1 MVTQVLH
8 SQSHDISHHNHGWTS
23 VSFRRHHVTIVDV
36 GVSSEYLCYNAW
48 KTECMYCSQLGPC
61 RQPWVRSD
69 SGETGCSSRDTR
81 SQAPCTLLTST
92 GWGVVKWEAWF
103 HNSSDDS
110 AMNCGWAVNGTH
122 VVEIWGLWEGSPIPT
137 LSFLWS
143 HRVSECSWDTEKAN
157 PETEH
162 VHRKLPAL

>member
-1 MVTQVLH
+1 MAACPSL
-8 SQSHDISHHNHGWTS
+8 
-23 VSFRRHHVTIVDV
+23 FRRHHVTIVDV
-36 GVSSEYLCYNAW
+36 RVSSEYLCYNAW
-48 KTECMYCSQLGPC
+48 KTECMYCSQRGPC

-92 GWGVVKWEAWF
+92 GWGVVRWEAWF
-103 HNSSDDS
+103 HNSNDDS

-122 VVEIWGLWEGSPIPT
+122 VVEIWGLWEGSPITT

-143 HRVSECSWDTEKAN
+143 HRVSECSWDTERAS